1 MVDVLRELH
10 PLTGHGLLV
19 LPCER
24 DHGQPLGESTVRTRW
39 PPWVLPGRST
49 PHTASGP
56 RRTPCWPKGLG
67 FDPLVIEAQL
77 AHAVPDALGTAYNRA
92 KYLEQRTTMMRRWA
106 DYLDTLAAGNVVD
119 MQGRPLAVGA

>member
-1 MVDVLRELH
+1 MATAR
-10 PLTGHGLLV
+10 TLLA
-19 LPCER
+19 ER
-24 DHGQPLGESTVRTRW
+24 
-39 PPWVLPGRST
+39 
-49 PHTASGP
+49 
-56 RRTPCWPKGLG
+56 LG

-92 KYLEQRTTMMRRWA
+92 KYLEQRTTMMQRWA